1 MLYYLIGALPY
12 ILQLLL
18 IVHIIKNHKPFLW
31 LWLIVFLP
39 YIGGIVYIIM
49 EIIPDLI
56 SSDAVGKMGRNLADA
71 VNPGRKLSEL
81 ESLVKRQDTIANRT
95 KLADCYVSL
104 ERFEEAIALY
114 DSCLTGPYSDDA
126 ELLVKKINALFLW
139 GKTDTAKA
147 LMDEFK
153 KKHKLEN
160 ASLVLLDLQLSGDWE
175 KLMDIFTN
183 TSNFRVG
190 YVCAEH
196 FAKSGDTSSTQKVIN
211 IMEENLRLYKY
222 LKRTENFAWYKK
234 TKKLLG

>member
-1 MLYYLIGALPY
+1 MLFYIIWALPY

-18 IVHIIKNHKPFLW
+18 IIHIIKNGKPFLW
-31 LWLIVFLP
+31 LWLVVFLP
-39 YIGGIVYIIM
+39 YIGGLVYILM
-49 EIIPDLI
+49 EIVPELLA
-56 SSDAVGKMGRNLADA
+56 SGSVEKVGRAVANA
-71 VNPGRKLSEL
+71 VNPGRSLAEL

-95 KLADCYVSL
+95 RLADCYVSL
-104 ERFEEAIALY
+104 ERYEEAISLY

-139 GKTDTAKA
+139 GKTDMARS

-160 ASLVLLDLQLSGDWE
+160 ASLVLLDLQISGDWE

-196 FAKSGDTSSTQKVIN
+196 FAKSGDSASAQKVIN
-211 IMEENLRLYKY
+211 IMEENLRP
-222 LKRTENFAWYKK
+222 TN
-234 TKKLLG
+234 T

>member
-1 MLYYLIGALPY
+1 MLFYIIWALPY

-18 IVHIIKNHKPFLW
+18 IIHIIKNRKPFLW
-31 LWLIVFLP
+31 LWLVVFLP
-39 YIGGIVYIIM
+39 YIGGLVYILM
-49 EIIPDLI
+49 EIVPELLA
-56 SSDAVGKMGRNLADA
+56 SGSVEKVGRAVANA
-71 VNPGRKLSEL
+71 VNPGRSLAEL

-104 ERFEEAIALY
+104 ECFEEAISLY

-126 ELLVKKINALFLW
+126 ELLIKKINALFLW
-139 GKTDTAKA
+139 GKTDMAKS

-160 ASLVLLDLQLSGDWE
+160 ASLVLLDLQISGDWE

-196 FAKSGDTSSTQKVIN
+196 FAKSGDSASAQKVID

-222 LKRTENFAWYKK
+222 LKRTENFDWYKK
-234 TKKLLG
+234 TKKLFG

>member
-1 MLYYLIGALPY
+1 MLFYIIWALPY

-18 IVHIIKNHKPFLW
+18 IIHIIKNGKPFLW
-31 LWLIVFLP
+31 LWLVVFLP
-39 YIGGIVYIIM
+39 YIGGLVYILM
-49 EIIPDLI
+49 EIVPELLA
-56 SSDAVGKMGRNLADA
+56 SGSVEKVGRAVANA
-71 VNPGRKLSEL
+71 VNPGRSLAEL

-95 KLADCYVSL
+95 RLADCYVSL
-104 ERFEEAIALY
+104 ERYEEAISLY

-139 GKTDTAKA
+139 GKRDMAKS

-160 ASLVLLDLQLSGDWE
+160 ASLVLLDLQISGDWE

-196 FAKSGDTSSTQKVIN
+196 FAKSDDTSSTQKVID

-222 LKRTENFAWYKK
+222 LKRTENFVWYKK

>member
-1 MLYYLIGALPY
+1 MLFYIIWALPY

-18 IVHIIKNHKPFLW
+18 IIHIIKNGKPFLW
-31 LWLIVFLP
+31 LWLVVFLP
-39 YIGGIVYIIM
+39 YIGGLVYILM
-49 EIIPDLI
+49 EIVPELLA
-56 SSDAVGKMGRNLADA
+56 SGSVEKVGRAVANA
-71 VNPGRKLSEL
+71 VNPGRSLAEL

-95 KLADCYVSL
+95 RLADCYVSL
-104 ERFEEAIALY
+104 ERYEEAISLY

-139 GKTDTAKA
+139 GKRDMAKS

-160 ASLVLLDLQLSGDWE
+160 ASLVLLDLQISGDWE

-196 FAKSGDTSSTQKVIN
+196 FAKSGDSASAQKVID

-222 LKRTENFAWYKK
+222 LKRTENFDWYKK

>member
-1 MLYYLIGALPY
+1 MLFYIIWALPY

-18 IVHIIKNHKPFLW
+18 IIHIIKNGKPFLW
-31 LWLIVFLP
+31 LWLVVFLP
-39 YIGGIVYIIM
+39 YIGGLVYILM
-49 EIIPDLI
+49 EIVPELLA
-56 SSDAVGKMGRNLADA
+56 SGSVEKVGRAVANA
-71 VNPGRKLSEL
+71 VNPGRSLAEL

-95 KLADCYVSL
+95 RLADCYVSL
-104 ERFEEAIALY
+104 ERYEEAISLY

-139 GKTDTAKA
+139 GKTDMARS

-160 ASLVLLDLQLSGDWE
+160 ASLVLLDLQISGDWE

-196 FAKSGDTSSTQKVIN
+196 FAKSGDSASAQKVIN

-222 LKRTENFAWYKK
+222 LKRTENFDWYKK

>member
-1 MLYYLIGALPY
+1 MLFYIIWALPY

-18 IVHIIKNHKPFLW
+18 IIHIIKNGKPFLW
-31 LWLIVFLP
+31 FWLVVFLP
-39 YIGGIVYIIM
+39 YIGGLVYILM
-49 EIIPDLI
+49 EIVPELLA
-56 SSDAVGKMGRNLADA
+56 SGSVEKVGRAVANA
-71 VNPGRKLSEL
+71 VNPGRSLAEL

-95 KLADCYVSL
+95 RLADCYVSL
-104 ERFEEAIALY
+104 ERYEEAISLY

-139 GKTDTAKA
+139 GKTDMARS

-160 ASLVLLDLQLSGDWE
+160 ASLVLLDLQISGDWE

-196 FAKSGDTSSTQKVIN
+196 FAKSGDSASAQKVIN

-222 LKRTENFAWYKK
+222 LKRTENFDWYKK